1 MGQYMSKEVFR
12 SGIRDNRTRGSAHQF
27 LTSKV
32 GPDSK
37 LSIVSAYFTSFAYD
51 NIAKTLD
58 RVGEVRFLF
67 GEPRFLDSIDA
78 DGLCPPAFSLD
89 EDGLTLTQ
97 GMRKSLAAS
106 RCADWIREKVQVRSV
121 KRAGL
126 LHGKLFHVDNGQREH
141 AMVGSSNFTLKG
153 LGFTDEPNIELN
165 LVVDS
170 DRDRDDLLEWFNEIW
185 SDVSLTEDV
194 RDEVLGQLERLY
206 RHNSPEFVYFK
217 TLYHL
222 FGKFLS
228 DQTAEEERLN
238 EARFTETAI
247 WQMLFEFQRDGVRA
261 LLSKLDRHNGCI
273 LADSVGLGKT
283 YIALAAIKWFE
294 LRNQRVLVLCP
305 KKLRDNWTEFLAQN
319 NNETNPLLADKF
331 AYTVLS
337 HTDLTRTSGR
347 VGDINLGTVNW
358 GNYDLVV
365 IDESHNFR
373 TASRGR
379 PASEEGPARVS
390 RYEKLIEEVIRS
402 GIKTKVLMLSATPVN
417 NDLSDLKSQLD
428 LIVASKPDAFAEL
441 GVANLGGVIGD
452 ARRKF
457 KDWTKA
463 GGKDRDTLIARLPPA
478 LFNLLDG
485 VTIARSRKHVE
496 KHYASAMDAIG
507 HFPTRA
513 RPVSIFSHIDVAGE
527 FPAFAHVHD
536 EISALQ
542 LALYNPVSFVHEQH
556 RHIYDPGGNFDQ
568 GNREHFL
575 IGIIKTGL
583 LKRLESSVNSFASS
597 MMRLCDRIDTRLSD
611 IAEFKAG
618 KAQALSNSDLPDES
632 DGDEELEAAF
642 EVGGALKFNLAHMN
656 IEDWEKALQA
666 DRDLL
671 DALRVSALAVTPP
684 RDAKLADLKKIL
696 NDKAINPSINL
707 AGEANRK
714 VIVFT
719 AFSDTAEYLYEQL
732 APFAKELGLH
742 AALVTGG
749 AATKATLG
757 NARYQDIL
765 INFAPRAKNRAAM
778 KAMPQDAEIDL
789 LIATDCISEGQNLQ
803 DADLL
808 VNFDIHWNPVRLIQR
823 FGRIDRIGSLNDNIN
838 MINFWPTPD
847 LNHYIN
853 LTGRVEARMALVDL
867 SATGDDNILSDAKE
881 AAEEDLKWRDKQLL
895 RLKDEVFDL
904 EDGQDGVTLAEFS
917 LEDFR
922 ADLLLFARENE
933 EELRTAPIG
942 INAIAPTT
950 VKGGTLD
957 PGIIFCLKRNG
968 EATKGT
974 EQTIGGLDPFFLIY
988 VRDDGSIRHG
998 FASPKTILDAMRA
1011 LCLGRNEPFEALCKV
1026 FDDET
1031 GKGSNMEK
1039 YDTIALAAVKSIRG
1053 TYATRALG
1061 ALAAGRGGKLA
1072 NEAAQPRHEEDF
1084 ELITWLIVR
1093 HDGEAT

>member
-1 MGQYMSKEVFR
+1 MNDTSSR

-27 LTSKV
+27 LSSKV
-32 GPDSK
+32 VPDSK
-37 LSIVSAYFTSFAYD
+37 LSIVSAYFTSFAYEQM
-51 NIAKTLD
+51 ATSLD
-58 RVGEVRFLF
+58 RIAGLRFLF
-67 GEPRFLDSIDA
+67 GEPRFLDTIDA

-97 GMRKSLAAS
+97 GMRKSSAAL
-106 RCADWIREKVQVRSV
+106 RCADWIRQKVEVRSV

-126 LHGKLFHVDNGQREH
+126 LHGKLFHVDDGRREH

-170 DRDRDDLLEWFNEIW
+170 DRDRDDLLRWFDEIW
-185 SDVSLTEDV
+185 SDESLTEDV

-228 DQTAEEERLN
+228 DQTLEEERLN
-238 EARFTETAI
+238 DARFTETAI
-247 WQMLFEFQRDGVRA
+247 WRMLFEFQRDGVRA

-283 YIALAAIKWFE
+283 YVALAAIKWFE

-337 HTDLTRTSGR
+337 HTDLTRTSGK

-373 TASRGR
+373 TASRGK
-379 PASEEGPARVS
+379 AADENGPGRTT
-390 RYEKLIEEVIRS
+390 RYEKLIDEVIRS
-402 GIKTKVLMLSATPVN
+402 GINTKVLMLSATPVN

-428 LIVASKPDAFAEL
+428 LMVASKPDAFADL
-441 GVANLGGVIGD
+441 GVVNLGSVIGE

-457 KDWTKA
+457 KDWIKA
-463 GGKDRDTLIARLPPA
+463 GGKDRDALIGRLPPA
-478 LFNLLDG
+478 LFSLLDG

-507 HFPTRA
+507 HFPTRD
-513 RPVSIFSHIDVAGE
+513 RPVSIFSQIDVEGQ

-536 EISALQ
+536 EISALR
-542 LALYNPVSFVHEQH
+542 LALYNPISFVQPQH
-556 RHIYDPGGNFDQ
+556 KNIYDPGGNFDQ
-568 GNREHFL
+568 GNRERFL

-597 MMRLCDRIDTRLSD
+597 MARLCSRIDARLDD
-611 IAEFKAG
+611 IAAFKAG
-618 KAQALSNSDLPDES
+618 DVHALSNSDLPDES
-632 DGDEELEAAF
+632 EGDEELDEAF
-642 EVGGALKFNLAHMN
+642 EVGGALKFNLAHMKL
-656 IEDWEKALQA
+656 EDWEMALQA
-666 DRDLL
+666 DRDRL
-671 DALRVSALAVTPP
+671 DALRVSALQVTPP

-696 NDKAINPSINL
+696 ADKAINPTINR

-714 VIVFT
+714 VIIFT
-719 AFSDTAEYLYEQL
+719 AFSDTAAYLYEQL
-732 APFAKELGLH
+732 APFAKELGLNT
-742 AALVTGG
+742 ALVTGG
-749 AATKATLG
+749 GSTKSTLG
-757 NARYQDIL
+757 KARYQDIL
-765 INFAPRAKNRAAM
+765 INFAPRAKNRSAM

-823 FGRIDRIGSLNDNIN
+823 FGRIDRIGSLNDHIL

-853 LTGRVEARMALVDL
+853 LKGRVEARMALVDL
-867 SATGDDNILSDAKE
+867 SATGDDNILGDVTDAVE
-881 AAEEDLKWRDKQLL
+881 ADLKWRDKQLL

-904 EDGQDGVTLAEFS
+904 EDGQEGVTLAEFS

-942 INAIAPTT
+942 ISAIAPAAVNGT
-950 VKGGTLD
+950 TLD
-957 PGIIFCLKRNG
+957 SGVIFCLKRSG
-968 EATKGT
+968 EAAKGS
-974 EQTIGGLDPFFLIY
+974 EQTVGGLDPFFLIY
-988 VRDDGSIRHG
+988 VREDGSIRQG
-998 FASPKTILDAMRA
+998 FASPKTILDAMRG
-1011 LCLGRNEPFEALCKV
+1011 LCLGRNEPFEELCKA
-1026 FDDET
+1026 FDAET
-1031 GKGSNMEK
+1031 GKGQKMDS
-1039 YDTIALAAVKSIRG
+1039 YDALAIGAVNSIR
-1053 TYATRALG
+1053 TSYATRALG

-1072 NEAAQPRHEEDF
+1072 DESAQPRHEGNF

-1093 HDGEAT
+1093 PEGKAT

>member
-1 MGQYMSKEVFR
+1 MSDGNSL
-12 SGIRDNRTRGSAHQF
+12 SGIRDNRARGPAHKF
-27 LTSKV
+27 LSSKAV
-32 GPDSK
+32 PDSK

-51 NIAKTLD
+51 QMAKTLD
-58 RVGEVRFLF
+58 EIAGLRFLF
-67 GEPRFLDSIDA
+67 GEPRFLDSIDS
-78 DGLCPPAFSLD
+78 DSLCPPAFSLD

-97 GMRKSLAAS
+97 GMRKSSAAS
-106 RCADWIREKVQVRSV
+106 RCADWIRSRVEVRSV

-126 LHGKLFHVDNGQREH
+126 LHGKLFHVDDGRREH

-165 LVVDS
+165 LIVDS
-170 DRDRDDLLEWFNEIW
+170 DRDRDDLRKWFDEIW
-185 SDVSLTEDV
+185 SDESLTEDV

-228 DQTAEEERLN
+228 DQTLEEERLN
-238 EARFTETAI
+238 DARFTETAI

-283 YIALAAIKWFE
+283 YVALAAIKWFE

-331 AYTVLS
+331 SYTVLS
-337 HTDLTRTSGR
+337 HTDLTRTAGR

-373 TASRGR
+373 TASRGKS
-379 PASEEGPARVS
+379 ADENGPGRTT
-390 RYEKLIEEVIRS
+390 RYEKLLDEVIRS

-428 LIVASKPDAFAEL
+428 LMLASKPDAFAEL
-441 GVANLGGVIGD
+441 GVNNLGGVIGD

-457 KDWTKA
+457 KDWIKA
-463 GGKDRDTLIARLPPA
+463 GGKDRDALIGRLPPA

-496 KHYASAMDAIG
+496 KHYTAAMDAIG
-507 HFPTRA
+507 HFPTRD
-513 RPVSIFSHIDVAGE
+513 RPVSIFSQIDVEGQ

-536 EISALQ
+536 QISDLK
-542 LALYNPVSFVHEQH
+542 LALYNPISYVNDDK
-556 RHIYDPGGNFDQ
+556 RHLYDPGGNFDQ
-568 GNREHFL
+568 GNRERFL

-597 MMRLCDRIDTRLSD
+597 MARLCDRIDARLRD
-611 IAEFKAG
+611 IGEFQAG
-618 KAQALSNSDLPDES
+618 NVHALANTELPDET
-632 DGDEELEAAF
+632 DGDEELETAF
-642 EVGGALKFNLAHMN
+642 EVGGALKFNLAHMK
-656 IEDWEKALQA
+656 IDDWAKALQA
-666 DRDLL
+666 DRARL

-696 NDKAINPSINL
+696 TDKATNPTTNRS
-707 AGEANRK
+707 GEANRK

-732 APFAKELGLH
+732 VPFAKELGLN

-749 AATKATLG
+749 GATKATFG
-757 NARYQDIL
+757 KARYQDIL
-765 INFAPRAKNRAAM
+765 INFAPRAKKRAGM
-778 KAMPQDAEIDL
+778 KALKQDAEIDL

-823 FGRIDRIGSLNDNIN
+823 FGRIDRIGSLNDRIK
-838 MINFWPTPD
+838 MVNFWPTPD

-853 LTGRVEARMALVDL
+853 LKGRVEARMALVDL
-867 SATGDDNILSDAKE
+867 SATGDDNILADAKE
-881 AAEEDLKWRDKQLL
+881 AAEADLQWRDKQLL

-904 EDGQDGVTLAEFS
+904 EDGQEGVTLAEFS

-922 ADLLLFARENE
+922 ADLLQFARENE

-942 INAIAPTT
+942 ISAIAP
-950 VKGGTLD
+950 VAIAGGTLD
-957 PGIIFCLKRNG
+957 PGVIFCLKRNG
-968 EATKGT
+968 DIAKGS
-974 EQTIGGLDPFFLIY
+974 EKAVGGLDPFFLVY

-1011 LCLGRNEPFEALCKV
+1011 LCLGRSEPFEALCQA
-1026 FDDET
+1026 FDAET
-1031 GKGSNMEK
+1031 GKGQHMEA
-1039 YDTIALAAVKSIRG
+1039 YDKLAIAAVNSIRAS
-1053 TYATRALG
+1053 YATRALG

-1072 NEAAQPRHEEDF
+1072 DETAQPRHEGDF

-1093 HDGEAT
+1093 GEGETA

>member
-1 MGQYMSKEVFR
+1 MSDGNSL
-12 SGIRDNRTRGSAHQF
+12 SGIRDNRARGPAHQF
-27 LTSKV
+27 LSSKAV
-32 GPDSK
+32 PDSK

-51 NIAKTLD
+51 QMAKTLD
-58 RVGEVRFLF
+58 EIAGLRFLF
-67 GEPRFLDSIDA
+67 GEPRFLDSIDS
-78 DGLCPPAFSLD
+78 DSLCPPAFSLD

-97 GMRKSLAAS
+97 GMRKSSAAS
-106 RCADWIREKVQVRSV
+106 RCADWIRSRVEVRSV

-126 LHGKLFHVDNGQREH
+126 LHGKLFHVDDGRREH

-153 LGFTDEPNIELN
+153 LGFTNEPNIELN
-165 LVVDS
+165 LIVDS
-170 DRDRDDLLEWFNEIW
+170 DRDRDDLRKWFDEIW
-185 SDVSLTEDV
+185 SDESLTEDV

-228 DQTAEEERLN
+228 DQTLEEERLN
-238 EARFTETAI
+238 DARFTETAI

-283 YIALAAIKWFE
+283 YVALAAIKWFE

-331 AYTVLS
+331 SYTVLS
-337 HTDLTRTSGR
+337 HTDLTRTTGR

-373 TASRGR
+373 TASRGKS
-379 PASEEGPARVS
+379 ADENGPGRTT
-390 RYEKLIEEVIRS
+390 RYEKLLDEVIRS

-428 LIVASKPDAFAEL
+428 LMLASKPDAFAEL
-441 GVANLGGVIGD
+441 GVNNLGGVIGD

-457 KDWTKA
+457 KDWIKA
-463 GGKDRDTLIARLPPA
+463 GGKDRDALIGRLPPA

-496 KHYASAMDAIG
+496 KHYTAAMDAIG
-507 HFPTRA
+507 HFPTRD
-513 RPVSIFSHIDVAGE
+513 RPVSIFSQIDVEGQ

-536 EISALQ
+536 EIGALQ
-542 LALYNPVSFVHEQH
+542 LALYNPISFVQPHH
-556 RHIYDPGGNFDQ
+556 RHLYDPGGNFDQ
-568 GNREHFL
+568 GNRERFL

-597 MMRLCDRIDTRLSD
+597 MARLCDRIDARLRD
-611 IAEFKAG
+611 IAEFQAG
-618 KAQALSNSDLPDES
+618 NVHALANAELPDET

-642 EVGGALKFNLAHMN
+642 EVGGALKFNLAHMK
-656 IEDWEKALQA
+656 IDDWAKALQA
-666 DRDLL
+666 DRARL

-696 NDKAINPSINL
+696 TDKATNPTTNRS
-707 AGEANRK
+707 GEANRK

-732 APFAKELGLH
+732 VPFAKELGLN

-749 AATKATLG
+749 GATKATYG
-757 NARYQDIL
+757 KARYQDIL
-765 INFAPRAKNRAAM
+765 INFAPRAKKRAGM
-778 KAMPQDAEIDL
+778 KALKQDAEIDL

-823 FGRIDRIGSLNDNIN
+823 FGRIDRIGSLNDRIK
-838 MINFWPTPD
+838 MVNFWPTPD

-853 LTGRVEARMALVDL
+853 LKGRVEARMALVDL
-867 SATGDDNILSDAKE
+867 SATGDDNILADAKE
-881 AAEEDLKWRDKQLL
+881 AAEADLQWRDKQLL

-904 EDGQDGVTLAEFS
+904 EDGQEGVTLAEFS

-922 ADLLLFARENE
+922 ADLLQFARENE

-942 INAIAPTT
+942 ISAIAPAH
-950 VKGGTLD
+950 VNGGTLD
-957 PGIIFCLKRNG
+957 PGVIFCLKRNG
-968 EATKGT
+968 EIAKGS
-974 EQTIGGLDPFFLIY
+974 EKAVGGLDPFFLVC

-998 FASPKTILDAMRA
+998 FASPKSILDAMRA
-1011 LCLGRNEPFEALCKV
+1011 LCLGRSEPFEALCQA
-1026 FDDET
+1026 FDTET
-1031 GKGSNMEK
+1031 GKGQHMEA
-1039 YDTIALAAVKSIRG
+1039 YDKLAIAAVNSIRAS
-1053 TYATRALG
+1053 YATRALG

-1072 NEAAQPRHEEDF
+1072 DETAQPRHEGDF

-1093 HDGEAT
+1093 GEGETA

>member
-1 MGQYMSKEVFR
+1 MSDVSSQ
-12 SGIRDNRTRGSAHQF
+12 SGIRDNRARGSAHQF
-27 LTSKV
+27 LSSKAV
-32 GPDSK
+32 MDSR

-51 NIAKTLD
+51 RMASTLD
-58 RVGEVRFLF
+58 GIAGLRFLF

-78 DGLCPPAFSLD
+78 GGLCPPAFSLD
-89 EDGLTLTQ
+89 EDGLTLAQ
-97 GMRKSLAAS
+97 GMRKSSAAS
-106 RCADWIREKVQVRSV
+106 RCANWIREKVEVRSV

-126 LHGKLFHVDNGQREH
+126 LHGKLFHVHDGRREH

-165 LVVDS
+165 LIVDS
-170 DRDRDDLLEWFNEIW
+170 DRDRDDLLKWFDEIW
-185 SDVSLTEDV
+185 SDETLTEDV
-194 RDEVLGQLERLY
+194 REEVLGQLERLY

-228 DQTAEEERLN
+228 DQTIEEEKLN
-238 EARFTETAI
+238 DARFTETAI

-261 LLSKLDRHNGCI
+261 LLSKLERYNGCI

-283 YIALAAIKWFE
+283 YVALAAIKWFE

-319 NNETNPLLADKF
+319 NNETNLLLADKF

-373 TASRGR
+373 TASRGKAATEDGQGR
-379 PASEEGPARVS
+379 ST
-390 RYEKLIEEVIRS
+390 RYEKLIDEVIRS

-428 LIVASKPDAFAEL
+428 LIVASKSDAFAEL

-457 KDWTKA
+457 KDWIKS
-463 GGKDRDTLIARLPPA
+463 GGKDRDALIGRLPPA
-478 LFNLLDG
+478 LFSLLDG
-485 VTIARSRKHVE
+485 VTIARSRRHVE
-496 KHYASAMDAIG
+496 KHYTSAMDAIG
-507 HFPTRA
+507 HFPTRD
-513 RPVSIFSHIDVAGE
+513 RPVSIFSQIDVEGQ

-542 LALYNPVSFVHEQH
+542 LALYNPISFVEPQY

-568 GNREHFL
+568 GNRERFL

-597 MMRLCDRIDTRLSD
+597 MARLCERIDARLSD
-611 IAEFKAG
+611 IAEFQAG
-618 KAQALSNSDLPDES
+618 KVHSLSSCELPDES

-642 EVGGALKFNLAHMN
+642 EVGGALKFNLAHMR
-656 IEDWEKALQA
+656 IEDWSRALQA
-666 DRDLL
+666 DRERL

-684 RDAKLADLKKIL
+684 RDSKLADLKKIL
-696 NDKAINPSINL
+696 TDKAINPTTNR

-732 APFAKELGLH
+732 APFAKELGLN

-749 AATKATLG
+749 GATKATLG
-757 NARYQDIL
+757 KARYQDIL
-765 INFAPRAKNRAAM
+765 INFAPRAKYRAAM
-778 KAMPQDAEIDL
+778 KAMPHGEDIDL

-823 FGRIDRIGSLNDNIN
+823 FGRIDRIGSLNDRIK
-838 MINFWPTPD
+838 MVNFWPTPD

-853 LTGRVEARMALVDL
+853 LKGRVEARMALVDL
-867 SATGDDNILSDAKE
+867 SATGDDNILADVKD
-881 AAEEDLKWRDKQLL
+881 AAEADLKWRDKQLL

-904 EDGQDGVTLAEFS
+904 EDGQEGVTLAEFS

-922 ADLLLFARENE
+922 ADLLQFARENE

-942 INAIAPTT
+942 ISAIAPAE
-950 VKGGTLD
+950 VNGGTLD
-957 PGIIFCLKRNG
+957 PGVIFCLKRNG
-968 EATKGT
+968 DIAKGN
-974 EQTIGGLDPFFLIY
+974 EQTVGGLDPFFLVY

-998 FASPKTILDAMRA
+998 FASPKTILDAMRT
-1011 LCLGRNEPFEALCKV
+1011 LCLGRIEPFEALCKA
-1026 FDDET
+1026 FDAET
-1031 GKGSNMEK
+1031 GKGENMEA
-1039 YDTIALAAVKSIRG
+1039 YDALAIAAVNSIRAS
-1053 TYATRALG
+1053 YATRALG

-1072 NEAAQPRHEEDF
+1072 DENAQPRHKGDF

-1093 HDGEAT
+1093 RDGEAA

>member
-1 MGQYMSKEVFR
+1 MSDENSL
-12 SGIRDNRTRGSAHQF
+12 SGIRDNRARGAAHQF
-27 LTSKV
+27 LSSRAV
-32 GPDSK
+32 PGSN

-51 NIAKTLD
+51 RMAETLNEIS
-58 RVGEVRFLF
+58 GLRFLF

-78 DGLCPPAFSLD
+78 DSLCPPAFSLD
-89 EDGLTLTQ
+89 EDGLSLTQ
-97 GMRKSLAAS
+97 GMRKSSAAS
-106 RCADWIREKVQVRSV
+106 RCADWIRERVEVRSV

-126 LHGKLFHVDNGQREH
+126 LHGKLFHVDDRRREH

-165 LVVDS
+165 LIVDS
-170 DRDRDDLLEWFNEIW
+170 DRDRDDLLKWFNEIW
-185 SDVSLTEDV
+185 SDKVLTEDV
-194 RDEVLGQLERLY
+194 RDEVLAQLERLY
-206 RHNSPEFVYFK
+206 RHNSPELVYFK

-228 DQTAEEERLN
+228 DQTLEEERLN
-238 EARFTETAI
+238 DARFTETAI

-283 YIALAAIKWFE
+283 YVALAAIKWFE

-337 HTDLTRTSGR
+337 HTDLIRTNGK

-373 TASRGR
+373 TASRGKS
-379 PASEEGPARVS
+379 ANADGPGRTT
-390 RYEKLIEEVIRS
+390 RYEKLIDDVIRS

-428 LIVASKPDAFAEL
+428 LMVASKPDAFADL

-457 KDWTKA
+457 KDWIKA
-463 GGKDRDTLIARLPPA
+463 GGKDRDALIGRLPPA

-507 HFPTRA
+507 HFPKRD
-513 RPVSIFSHIDVAGE
+513 RPVSIFAQIDVEGQ

-542 LALYNPVSFVHEQH
+542 LALYNPISFVQTRH
-556 RHIYDPGGNFDQ
+556 RHLYDPGGNFDQ
-568 GNREHFL
+568 GNRERFL

-597 MMRLCDRIDTRLSD
+597 MARLCDRIDARLSD
-611 IAEFKAG
+611 IAAFQAG
-618 KAQALSNSDLPDES
+618 NAHALSNSDLPDES
-632 DGDEELEAAF
+632 EGDEELEAAF

-666 DRDLL
+666 DRDRLN
-671 DALRVSALAVTPP
+671 ALRVSAHAVVPS
-684 RDAKLADLKKIL
+684 RDAKLADLKKIIA
-696 NDKAINPSINL
+696 DKANNPTNNR

-714 VIVFT
+714 AIVFT

-732 APFAKELGLH
+732 APFAKELGLN

-749 AATKATLG
+749 GATKTTFG
-757 NARYQDIL
+757 KPRYQDIL
-765 INFAPRAKNRAAM
+765 INFAPRAKKRAAM
-778 KAMPQDAEIDL
+778 KALKQDAEIDL

-808 VNFDIHWNPVRLIQR
+808 VNYDIHWNPVRLIQR
-823 FGRIDRIGSLNDNIN
+823 FGRIDRIGSLNDRIK
-838 MINFWPTPD
+838 MVNFWPTPD

-853 LTGRVEARMALVDL
+853 LKGRVEARMALVDL
-867 SATGDDNILSDAKE
+867 SATGDDNILADAKE
-881 AAEEDLKWRDKQLL
+881 AAEADLQWRDKQLL

-904 EDGQDGVTLAEFS
+904 EDGQEGVTLAEFS

-922 ADLLLFARENE
+922 ADLLQFARENE

-942 INAIAPTT
+942 ISAIAPADGS
-950 VKGGTLD
+950 GGTLD
-957 PGIIFCLKRNG
+957 PGVIFCLKRNG
-968 EATKGT
+968 DIAKGS
-974 EQTIGGLDPFFLIY
+974 EQTVGGLDPFFLVY

-1011 LCLGRNEPFEALCKV
+1011 LCLGRNEPIEALCKA

-1031 GKGSNMEK
+1031 GKGLKMER
-1039 YDTIALAAVKSIRG
+1039 YDAIALAAVESIRG
-1053 TYATRALG
+1053 TYAARALG
-1061 ALAAGRGGKLA
+1061 ALAATRGGKLA
-1072 NEAAQPRHEEDF
+1072 DADKQPRGEGDF
-1084 ELITWLIVR
+1084 ELITWLIIRPEGLV
-1093 HDGEAT
+1093 T

>member
-1 MGQYMSKEVFR
+1 MSEGIFR
-12 SGIRDNRTRGSAHQF
+12 SGIRDNRARGSAHNF
-27 LTSKV
+27 LESKAI
-32 GPDSK
+32 PSSK

-51 NIAKTLD
+51 EMAKTLD
-58 RVGEVRFLF
+58 SVSGLRFLF

-97 GMRKSLAAS
+97 GMRKSSAAS
-106 RCADWIREKVQVRSV
+106 RCADWIREKVEVRSV

-126 LHGKLFHVDNGQREH
+126 LHGKLFHVDDGRREH

-153 LGFTDEPNIELN
+153 LGFTNEPNIELN
-165 LVVDS
+165 LIVDS
-170 DRDRDDLLEWFNEIW
+170 DRDRDDLLKWFNEIW
-185 SDVSLTEDV
+185 SDETLTEDV
-194 RDEVLGQLERLY
+194 RDEVLAQLERLY

-228 DQTAEEERLN
+228 DQTLEEERLN
-238 EARFTETAI
+238 DARFTETAI

-283 YIALAAIKWFE
+283 YVALAAIKWFE

-379 PASEEGPARVS
+379 AASEEGPGRAS
-390 RYEKLIEEVIRS
+390 RYEKLIDDVIRS

-428 LIVASKPDAFAEL
+428 LMVASKPDAFADL

-457 KDWTKA
+457 KDWIKA
-463 GGKDRDTLIARLPPA
+463 GGKDRDALIGRLPPA

-507 HFPTRA
+507 HFPTRD
-513 RPVSIFSHIDVAGE
+513 RPVSIFSQIDVEGQ

-542 LALYNPVSFVHEQH
+542 LALYNPISFVQSEH
-556 RHIYDPGGNFDQ
+556 RHLYDPGGNFDQ
-568 GNREHFL
+568 GNRERFL

-597 MMRLCDRIDTRLSD
+597 MARLCDRIDARLRDIAQFKVGKVHALSD
-611 IAEFKAG
+611 AE
-618 KAQALSNSDLPDES
+618 LPDETE
-632 DGDEELEAAF
+632 GDEELEAAF
-642 EVGGALKFNLAHMN
+642 EVGGALKFNLAHMK
-656 IEDWEKALQA
+656 IEDWARALQA
-666 DRDLL
+666 DRDRL

-696 NDKAINPSINL
+696 TDKAINPTTNR

-714 VIVFT
+714 IIVFT

-732 APFAKELGLH
+732 VPFANELGLK

-749 AATKATLG
+749 GATKATLG
-757 NARYQDIL
+757 KARYQDIL

-778 KAMPQDAEIDL
+778 KAMPQEAEINL

-823 FGRIDRIGSLNDNIN
+823 FGRIDRIGSLNDRIK
-838 MINFWPTPD
+838 MVNFWPTPD

-853 LTGRVEARMALVDL
+853 LKGRVEARMALVDL
-867 SATGDDNILSDAKE
+867 SATGDDNILADAKE
-881 AAEEDLKWRDKQLL
+881 AAEADLQWRDKQLL

-904 EDGQDGVTLAEFS
+904 EDGQEGVTLAEFS

-922 ADLLLFARENE
+922 ADLLQFARENE

-942 INAIAPTT
+942 ISAITP
-950 VKGGTLD
+950 VGVEGGTLD
-957 PGIIFCLKRNG
+957 PGVIFCLKRNG
-968 EATKGT
+968 DIAKSS
-974 EQTIGGLDPFFLIY
+974 EQTVGGLDPFFLVY
-988 VRDDGSIRHG
+988 ARDDGSIRHG

-1011 LCLGRNEPFEALCKV
+1011 LCLGRNGPFEALCKA
-1026 FDDET
+1026 FDAET
-1031 GKGSNMEK
+1031 GKGAKMER
-1039 YDTIALAAVKSIRG
+1039 YDAIALAAVESIRG
-1053 TYATRALG
+1053 TYAARALG
-1061 ALAAGRGGKLA
+1061 ALAATRGGKLA
-1072 NEAAQPRHEEDF
+1072 DADKQPRSEGDF

-1093 HDGEAT
+1093 PESDLRE